1 MFTQHKKR
9 TTLLRSFFLFSLA
22 GLFCFALLTGMAA
35 GDDGTDNQDLEKTAA
50 YHQGTG
56 ACSDTARAAFLAS
69 KFEAKDDYWIAVGN
83 CRNYSDPETQQECLE
98 SAKEDYQEA
107 RELSREQLTA
117 RLDICDE
124 LGEAPY
130 DPVIDPDN
138 FVDFEKVLAKEE
150 TFEPNPYFPLVPG
163 TTRIYIAVNGE
174 GEKTERI
181 KVEVLKETK
190 EILGVNCI
198 VVRDRVWEFDEEG
211 EKTLIE
217 DTFDWYAQDVDGNIW
232 YFGEIA
238 KNYEDGELTDLEGS
252 WTAGKDSAKAGYLML
267 NVPVEG
273 TLYRQEF
280 ALGEAEDMGQ
290 VVGFLDSLT
299 VRGVTYE
306 NVLVTQDFTPIE
318 PDVLEYKYYA
328 PEVGLVLE
336 ENYAT
341 GERVELKKVIAAEP

>member
-9 TTLLRSFFLFSLA
+9 ATLLRSFFLFSLT

-35 GDDGTDNQDLEKTAA
+35 GDDGTDDQDLEKTAA

-83 CRNYSDPETQQECLE
+83 CRNYSDPETQKECLE

-107 RELSREQLTA
+107 RVLSREQLTA

-130 DPVIDPDN
+130 DPDIDPDN

-150 TFEPNPYFPLVPG
+150 TLEPNLYFPLVPG
-163 TTRIYIAVNGE
+163 TTRIYIAVDGE

-181 KVEVLKETK
+181 KLEVLKETK

-217 DTFDWYAQDVDGNIW
+217 DTFDWYAQDLEGNVW

-238 KNYEDGELTDLEGS
+238 KNYEDGELADLEGS
-252 WTAGKDSAKAGYLML
+252 WTADKDDAKAGYLML
-267 NVPVEG
+267 KNPVVD

-280 ALGEAEDMGQ
+280 ALGDAEDMAR
-290 VVGFLDSLT
+290 VVGFLDSLR
-299 VRGVTYE
+299 VRGVTYQ

-328 PEVGLVLE
+328 PGVGVVLE

-341 GERVELKKVIAAEP
+341 GERVELKNVIAAEP